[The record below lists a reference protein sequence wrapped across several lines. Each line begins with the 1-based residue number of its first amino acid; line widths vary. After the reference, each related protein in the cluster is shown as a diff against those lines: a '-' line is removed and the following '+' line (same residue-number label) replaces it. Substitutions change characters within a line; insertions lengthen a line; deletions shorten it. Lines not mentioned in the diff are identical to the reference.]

1 MSATFTILIADSISP
16 KGIELLS
23 ANPSVRVI
31 EKTGLTEDQLIE
43 VAASCEAI
51 LVRSQTKITRRIL
64 EKADRLRVVGR
75 AGVGVDNVDVAAATE
90 RGIVVMNTPGG
101 NTIATAEQTV
111 ALLLALARSIP
122 QADASMRAGAWNR
135 KAFEGVELCGKVL
148 GIVGMGRVG
157 TEVARRALGFNMRV
171 ICFDPYLSPARV
183 QNLPVQVADDLDTV
197 LKEADFL
204 TLHSPLTPET
214 KGLLDARRLAL
225 CKKGVRIVNCARGA
239 LIVPSDLREAIDSG
253 HVAGAALDVFDPEP
267 PPADFP
273 LRSLSKVILTPHL
286 AASTAES
293 QEQVG
298 IQIAQAVLDLL
309 ENGTIRNAVNIP
321 NVDPRTAA
329 LLRPYLSLAERLG
342 LFMGQWA
349 PNRISRV
356 ALSYAGKINEYDTTP
371 VTRAALKGLLRKAA
385 GSEVNEVNAAYLA
398 ETLGIVVSEVKTSQ
412 AGEFTDWIGMEI
424 QVDSTSLQAGATF
437 WGSAQRLV
445 QINGN
450 PIEAP
455 LEGALLVLENR
466 DCPGIVGRVGSILGE
481 RSVNIASMSLARTEQ
496 GSRAVSVLHVD
507 AAPGSEVLE
516 EILRVPDVYS
526 VRLVQI

>member
-16 KGIELLS
+16 KGVELLS

-31 EKTGLTEDQLIE
+31 EKTGLAEDQLVE
-43 VAASCEAI
+43 LAPSCDAI

-64 EKADRLRVVGR
+64 EKAARLRVVGR
-75 AGVGVDNVDVAAATE
+75 AGVGVDNVDVSAATE

-101 NTIATAEQTV
+101 NTIATAEQTI
-111 ALLLALARSIP
+111 ALLLALARNIP
-122 QADASMRAGAWNR
+122 QADASMRTGAWNR

-148 GIVGMGRVG
+148 GIIGMGRVG
-157 TEVARRALGFNMRV
+157 TEVARRALGFSMRV
-171 ICFDPYLSPARV
+171 VCFDPYLSPARV
-183 QNLPVQVADDLDTV
+183 QNLPVQVAENLDTV

-204 TLHSPLTPET
+204 SLHSPLTQET

-225 CKKGVRIVNCARGA
+225 CKRGVRIVNCARGG
-239 LIVPSDLREAIDSG
+239 LIVADDLRKAIDSG

-267 PPADFP
+267 PPASFP
-273 LRSLSKVILTPHL
+273 LRSLPNVILTPHL

-298 IQIAQAVLDLL
+298 IEIAQAVLDLL
-309 ENGTIRNAVNIP
+309 INGTIRNAVNIP
-321 NVDPRTAA
+321 NVDVRTAA

-349 PNRISRV
+349 PNRMSRV
-356 ALSYAGKINEYDTTP
+356 NLSYAGKINEHDTTP
-371 VTRAALKGLLRKAA
+371 VTRAALKGLLRKVSGA
-385 GSEVNEVNAAYLA
+385 EVNEVNAAYLA
-398 ETLGIVVSEVKTSQ
+398 ATLGIVVNESKTTQ

-437 WGSAQRLV
+437 WGTAQRLV

-466 DCPGIVGRVGSILGE
+466 DRPGIVGRVGSILGE
-481 RSVNIASMSLARTEQ
+481 RSVNIASMSLARAEH

-507 AAPGSEVLE
+507 GAPGNEVLE